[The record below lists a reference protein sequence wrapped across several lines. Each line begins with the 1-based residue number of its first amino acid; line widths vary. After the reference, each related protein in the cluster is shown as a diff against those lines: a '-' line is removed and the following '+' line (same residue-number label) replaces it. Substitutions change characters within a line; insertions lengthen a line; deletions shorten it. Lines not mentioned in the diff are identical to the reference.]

1 MPLQKIQES
10 HTDSSATKTIASRMW
25 NAPNTAVEFL
35 VESKVLA
42 RSRRTRSS
50 APSRSFFCT
59 KRRFWPET
67 FAKHV
72 AEDIF
77 FGILVDALECFAAH

>member
-1 MPLQKIQES
+1 
-10 HTDSSATKTIASRMW
+10 MW
-25 NAPNTAVEFL
+25 NATNTAVEFL
-35 VESKVLA
+35 AESKALA

-50 APSRSFFCT
+50 APSRSFFCRE
-59 KRRFWPET
+59 RRWGPET

-77 FGILVDALECFAAH
+77 FGILVDALESFAAH